1 MKNISKTV
9 LITGGLGGIGLE
21 LVSFFFE
28 KNFNVIILDNK
39 KIDYFKNLKIN
50 KIKKNNFIV
59 YKKINLINSHLVKK
73 LFINL
78 IQKHNKIDVLINCAG
93 IQYVSKIEH
102 FPDHKWNEIINI
114 NLSSFFYTIK
124 NILPLMKSNKWGR
137 IINISSVHG
146 LVASIDKSAYVA
158 SKHGIIG
165 LTKTIALET
174 ATLPIT
180 VNAICPGWVNTPL
193 VSKQIQDKV
202 KINKSNKEI
211 ETKKLLITKHPNLKF
226 IPGKA
231 IASLAFYLCS
241 EEASEITG
249 ASINIDG
256 GWISQ

>member
-1 MKNISKTV
+1 MKNISNTV
-9 LITGGLGGIGLE
+9 VITGGLGGIGIE
-21 LVSFFFE
+21 LVYFFYK
-28 KNFNVIILDNK
+28 KNYNVIILDNK
-39 KIDYFKNLKIN
+39 KIDYFNNLKIN
-50 KIKKNNFIV
+50 KIKKKNFII
-59 YKKINLINSHLVKK
+59 YRKINLVNSQLVKK

-78 IQKHNKIDVLINCAG
+78 IKNYNKIDVLINCAG
-93 IQYVSKIEH
+93 IQYVSKIENL
-102 FPDHKWNEIINI
+102 PDHKWNEIINI
-114 NLSSFFYTIK
+114 NLSSVFYTIK
-124 NILPLMKSNKWGR
+124 NILPTMKKNNWGR

-174 ATLPIT
+174 AILPIT
-180 VNAICPGWVNTPL
+180 VNAICPGWVDTPL
-193 VSKQIQDKV
+193 VSKQIQDQIKV
-202 KINKSNKEI
+202 NKSNKDI
-211 ETKKLLITKHPNLKF
+211 ETKKLLISKHPNLKF